1 MIFSASSVFSAPS
14 AIQTVSVIQINIQ
27 IKGTAKMSNN
37 LKHKDLTKK
46 IIGAAI
52 EVHKFFGNGFQ
63 EVIYQRAL
71 AVEMRRVGLEFARE
85 VEHDIYYK
93 DFPEP
98 IGTRRADFVVAGN
111 VLVELKAITTLEPV
125 HEAQI
130 LNYLKAYRLEI
141 GLLINFGE
149 KIINVKRLILSQPQR
164 R

>member
-1 MIFSASSVFSAPS
+1 M
-14 AIQTVSVIQINIQ
+14 N
-27 IKGTAKMSNN
+27 NN
-37 LKHKDLTKK
+37 LKHKDITEK

-52 EVHKFFGNGFQ
+52 EVHKFLGNGFQ

-71 AVEMRRVGLEFARE
+71 AVEIGRVGLEFTRE

-111 VLVELKAITTLEPV
+111 VLVELKAVTLLEPV
-125 HEAQI
+125 HEAQL
-130 LNYLKAYRLEI
+130 LNYLKVYRLEI

-149 KIINVKRLILSQPQR
+149 KRIKVKRLILSQPNR

>member
-1 MIFSASSVFSAPS
+1 MH
-14 AIQTVSVIQINIQ
+14 
-27 IKGTAKMSNN
+27 NN
-37 LKHKDLTKK
+37 LKHEDITEK

-52 EVHKFFGNGFQ
+52 EVHKFLGTGFQ
-63 EVIYQRAL
+63 EVVYQRAL
-71 AVEMRRVGLEFARE
+71 AVEMRGVGLEFARE
-85 VEHDIYYK
+85 VEHDIYYR

-111 VLVELKAITTLEPV
+111 VLVELKAVTVLEPV
-125 HEAQI
+125 HEAQL

-149 KIINVKRLILSQPQR
+149 KRINVKRFILSQPNR